1 MFIFLAIAIL
11 YYLSF
16 ILYYFITSCI
26 TNIKNC
32 HNKKVWEY
40 RVWPVHAFSCVYLV

>member
-16 ILYYFITSCI
+16 ILYYFITSYI
-26 TNIKNC
+26 TIIKNC

-40 RVWPVHAFSCVYLV
+40 RA